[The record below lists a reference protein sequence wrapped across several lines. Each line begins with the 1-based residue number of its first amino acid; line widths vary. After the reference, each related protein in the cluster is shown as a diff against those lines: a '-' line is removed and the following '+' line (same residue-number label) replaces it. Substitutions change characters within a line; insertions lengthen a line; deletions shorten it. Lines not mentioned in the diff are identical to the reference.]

1 MAWCPITKEQCTDE
15 CAWFKKSRRKF
26 QDGHIEGDCS
36 VIGVGQY
43 LKEVTAAI
51 KSLEN
56 TIINKNFT
64 E

>member
-1 MAWCPITKEQCTDE
+1 MICPLTKESCDSD

-26 QDGHIEGDCS
+26 QDGHIEGECS
-36 VIGVGQY
+36 VVGMNQCIR
-43 LKEVTAAI
+43 EVSAAI

-56 TIINKNFT
+56 TIINKNFA